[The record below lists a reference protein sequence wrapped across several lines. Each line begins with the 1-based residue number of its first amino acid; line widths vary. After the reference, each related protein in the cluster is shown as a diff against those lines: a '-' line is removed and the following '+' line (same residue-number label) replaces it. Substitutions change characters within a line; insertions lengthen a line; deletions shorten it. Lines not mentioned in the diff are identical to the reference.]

1 MATILPSPPRVG
13 MVSLGCPKALVDS
26 ERILTKLRADGY
38 QMSPDYAGADV
49 VLVNTCGFLDSAKE
63 ESLEAI
69 GEAIAHNGRVVV
81 TGCMGREAD
90 VIRARFP
97 KVLAITGPQQY
108 DEVVAAVHAAAPPIP
123 NAYLD
128 LVPQADVGPGLKL
141 TPRHYSYVKIS
152 EGCNH
157 RCAFCIIPAIRGDLV
172 SRRPDAILREAEK
185 LVAAGTKEL
194 LVISQDTSAYG
205 LDLKHASWPWKGE
218 PVRAHMTDLARELGL
233 LKTPDGA
240 TPWVRLHYVYPY
252 PHVDRVIPL
261 MAEGLVLPYL
271 DIPFQH
277 ASPKILRSMKR
288 PANEARVLE
297 RLKGWRDIC
306 PDIAIRSTFV
316 VGFPGETEED
326 FAYLMDWLEE
336 AQLDRVGAFRFEP
349 VEGAAANALP
359 DQVPEELKED
369 RYARLMD
376 LTARIS
382 AEKLAAK
389 VGKTLDVIID
399 EVETA
404 PPPLL
409 GEVSAQADGGGLGAT
424 GRSKADAPEID
435 GNVHLRDA
443 GHLTPGDIV
452 RVRIEDSDEHDL
464 FGVPTA

>member
-26 ERILTKLRADGY
+26 ERILTRLRADGY

-69 GEAIAHNGRVVV
+69 GEAIAENGRVVV

-108 DEVVAAVHAAAPPIP
+108 EEVVAAVHQAAPPIP

-128 LVPQADVGPGLKL
+128 LVPQADLGTDLKL

-157 RCAFCIIPAIRGDLV
+157 RCAFCIIPSIRGDLV

-205 LDLKHASWPWKGE
+205 LDLKHAEWPWKGA
-218 PVRAHMTDLARELGL
+218 PVHAHMTDLAREMGKLG
-233 LKTPDGA
+233 A
-240 TPWVRLHYVYPY
+240 WVRLHYVYPY

-277 ASPKILRSMKR
+277 ASPKILRAMKR

-326 FAYLMDWLEE
+326 FSYLMEWLEE

-359 DQVPEELKED
+359 DQVPEEVKEE

-382 AEKLAAK
+382 ADKLAAK
-389 VGKTLDVIID
+389 VGRTLDVIID
-399 EVETA
+399 VVDDE
-404 PPPLL
+404 
-409 GEVSAQADGGGLGAT
+409 GGAS

-435 GNVHLRDA
+435 GHVHLRDS
-443 GHLTPGDIV
+443 GHLSAGDIV
-452 RVRIEDSDEHDL
+452 QVTIEDSDEHDL
-464 FGVPTA
+464 FGVPVAR

>member
-69 GEAIAHNGRVVV
+69 GEAIAENGRVVV

-97 KVLAITGPQQY
+97 QVLAITGPQQY
-108 DEVVAAVHAAAPPIP
+108 DQVVAAVHAAAPPVP

-185 LVAAGTKEL
+185 LVAAGTREL

-205 LDLKHASWPWKGE
+205 LDLKHAEWPWKGE
-218 PVRAHMTDLARELGL
+218 PVRAHMTDLAREMGKLG
-233 LKTPDGA
+233 A
-240 TPWVRLHYVYPY
+240 WIRLHYVYPY
-252 PHVDRVIPL
+252 PHVDRLIPL

-297 RLKGWRDIC
+297 RLRSWRTIR

-326 FAYLMDWLEE
+326 FAYLVDWLEE

-349 VEGAAANALP
+349 VKGAAANALP
-359 DQVPEELKED
+359 DQVPEEVKEE

-389 VGKTLDVIID
+389 VGRTLDVIID
-399 EVETA
+399 EVEKAA
-404 PPPLL
+404 PSPFQ
-409 GEVSAQADGGGLGAT
+409 GEVSAPSDGGGTSGLGAT
-424 GRSKADAPEID
+424 GRSQADAPEID
-435 GNVHLRDA
+435 GHVHLRDA
-443 GHLTPGDIV
+443 GHLAPGDIV
-452 RVRIEDSDEHDL
+452 RVTIEDSDEHDL
-464 FGVPTA
+464 FGVAVA

>member
-1 MATILPSPPRVG
+1 

-26 ERILTKLRADGY
+26 ERILTKLRQDGY

-69 GEAIAHNGRVVV
+69 GEAIAENGRVVV

-90 VIRARFP
+90 IIRARFP
-97 KVLAITGPQQY
+97 SVLAITGPQQY
-108 DEVVAAVHAAAPPIP
+108 DQVVAAVHAAAPPIP

-128 LVPQADVGPGLKL
+128 LVPSADLGPGLKL

-205 LDLKHASWPWKGE
+205 LDLKHAEWPWKGV
-218 PVRAHMTDLARELGL
+218 PVRAHMTDLAREMGKLG
-233 LKTPDGA
+233 A
-240 TPWVRLHYVYPY
+240 WVRLHYVYPY

-297 RLKGWRDIC
+297 RLKGWREIC

-326 FAYLMDWLEE
+326 FSYLMHWLEE

-359 DQVPEELKED
+359 DQVPEELKEE

-399 EVETA
+399 EVE
-404 PPPLL
+404 PPRNGEGDHDREDGYG
-409 GEVSAQADGGGLGAT
+409 GEVGAT
-424 GRSKADAPEID
+424 GRSQADAPEID

-443 GHLTPGDIV
+443 GHLKPGDIV
-452 RVRIEDSDEHDL
+452 QVTIEDSDEHDL
-464 FGVPTA
+464 FGVPA